1 MNEYP
6 FFHANARNNNLS
18 IDSARRNNQATY
30 LANNPES
37 CGNGSATKFAGEFIG
52 LTPRGNFGNSPE
64 GGCGIDIQTQM
75 RNGDPSTVRLR
86 GPKQIFQRPW
96 ATTPF
101 LAAGNL
107 DGIPD
112 QNRVKYGY
120 STPNRKSIQTVMDRQ
135 FPVFQPLIPERQAD
149 IPENNYFV
157 EKFLRGGFASR
168 LVPSQRVDLR

>member
-30 LANNPES
+30 FANNPES
-37 CGNGSATKFAGEFIG
+37 CGNGAATKFAGEFIG
-52 LTPRGNFGNSPE
+52 LTPRGYFGNSPE
-64 GGCGIDIQTQM
+64 GGCGIDLQTQM

-86 GPKQIFQRPW
+86 GPKQLFQRPW

-101 LAAGNL
+101 MGAGNL
-107 DGIPD
+107 DGIQD
-112 QNRVKYGY
+112 QSRVKYGY

-135 FPVFQPLIPERQAD
+135 FPVFVPLIPEREAD
-149 IPENNYFV
+149 ISESNHFV

-168 LVPSQRVDLR
+168 LVPSQRIDLR

>member
-1 MNEYP
+1 MSYP
-6 FFHANARNNNLS
+6 FFHANTRNDNNS
-18 IDSARRNNQATY
+18 VNAEGRNNQATY
-30 LANNPES
+30 FANNPES

-64 GGCGIDIQTQM
+64 GGCAIGLQTDL

-86 GPKQIFQRPW
+86 GPKQLFQRPW

-101 LAAGNL
+101 M
-107 DGIPD
+107 GIGDLESIQD
-112 QNRVKYGY
+112 QSRVKYGY
-120 STPNRKSIQTVMDRQ
+120 STPNRKSIQTIMDRQ
-135 FPVFQPLIPERQAD
+135 FPVFAPLTPEREAD
-149 IPENNYFV
+149 IPESNYFV

>member
-6 FFHANARNNNLS
+6 FFHANARNNNNS
-18 IDSARRNNQATY
+18 VNAHARNNQATY
-30 LANNPES
+30 FANNPES

-52 LTPRGNFGNSPE
+52 LTPRGNFGNSAE
-64 GGCGIDIQTQM
+64 GGCGIDVQTEL

-86 GPKQIFQRPW
+86 GPKQLFQRPW

-101 LAAGNL
+101 MGLG
-107 DGIPD
+107 DIESIQD
-112 QNRVKYGY
+112 QSRVKYGY
-120 STPNRKSIQTVMDRQ
+120 STPNRKSIQTIMDRQ
-135 FPVFQPLIPERQAD
+135 FPVFQPLTPERQAD
-149 IPENNYFV
+149 IPESNYFV